1 MIVVSNGKE
10 KITLKKGQLQKRE
23 NEYVLQSK
31 NKFLNIELD
40 FIIENNSFTK
50 ILKCYSSA
58 VERGDILKEYENKI
72 TNENEIRLKN
82 SDYYEFANLIKNF
95 NNDDSYR
102 KEALIETYS
111 ELLAYECFVEYVLE
125 DVDDVDVEE
134 IFVEYIHST
143 SPYRDE
149 LISYK
154 YDIYS
159 KANEKLKNKYKVDL
173 SYVFVGG
180 NKDE

>member
-40 FIIENNSFTK
+40 FIIENNNFTK

-82 SDYYEFANLIKNF
+82 SDYYEFVNLIKNF
-95 NNDDSYR
+95 ENDDSYR

-134 IFVEYIHST
+134 IFGEYIHST